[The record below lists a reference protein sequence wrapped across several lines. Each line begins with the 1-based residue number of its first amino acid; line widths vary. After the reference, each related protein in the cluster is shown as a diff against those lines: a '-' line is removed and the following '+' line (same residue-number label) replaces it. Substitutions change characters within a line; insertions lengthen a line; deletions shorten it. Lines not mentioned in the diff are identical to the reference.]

1 MANFCECC
9 GKKNSIFTGNP
20 FWLSGYSIPG
30 SDDKLLCHDCARPIR
45 DDINNLYYTKSIEE
59 FEVLKN
65 QIILTCKKVY
75 SDNVTGEVI
84 ALIGRI
90 YSKLSFAE
98 SDEQTAVAYPV
109 TSNVAES
116 TEVSFVN
123 FDNNGG
129 KIKALAKGEMWVG
142 IIASIFYGI
151 FLIVESEF
159 IIEEKLFSGFMVI
172 VFGPLASWVS
182 SWVLYGFGQ
191 LVENSDKLVE
201 RFKNNNKQ
209 IPLRGMT

>member
-1 MANFCECC
+1 M
-9 GKKNSIFTGNP
+9 I
-20 FWLSGYSIPG
+20 
-30 SDDKLLCHDCARPIR
+30 
-45 DDINNLYYTKSIEE
+45 
-59 FEVLKN
+59 
-65 QIILTCKKVY
+65 
-75 SDNVTGEVI
+75 
-84 ALIGRI
+84 
-90 YSKLSFAE
+90 AE

-123 FDNNGG
+123 FDNIGG

-142 IIASIFYGI
+142 IIASIIYGI